1 MGVRFVICSAEGQP
15 PSEEIAYGFEQAR
28 IVIGRG
34 AGADVRIPHL
44 TVSDTHATVRFEADA
59 YAILDNDSTNG
70 TQVNGVRVVS
80 GRAKRLHDGDRI
92 DIGAYA
98 LTFHEGPVLSH
109 HTTIERTAELAR
121 RLFRQSQHGSRLGAP
136 RLCVLSGPE
145 LGKSLDLP
153 PPPGR
158 ALVGRDPSCQL
169 VLPDPEVAPEHV
181 ELRRDL
187 DGVLIAS
194 LDAKSALDIN
204 GQLVQQRRLRDG
216 DELVLG
222 TTRLLFEEPA
232 EEPIDGL
239 ATEADLKLL
248 APLPSERVEA
258 LPQIAQAPSA
268 PQRTRKARR
277 SAWDTDLLIY
287 TLAAIVIALSVA
299 GLIALMRGG

>member
-1 MGVRFVICSAEGQP
+1 
-15 PSEEIAYGFEQAR
+15 
-28 IVIGRG
+28 
-34 AGADVRIPHL
+34 
-44 TVSDTHATVRFEADA
+44 
-59 YAILDNDSTNG
+59 
-70 TQVNGVRVVS
+70 
-80 GRAKRLHDGDRI
+80 
-92 DIGAYA
+92 
-98 LTFHEGPVLSH
+98 
-109 HTTIERTAELAR
+109 
-121 RLFRQSQHGSRLGAP
+121 
-136 RLCVLSGPE
+136 
-145 LGKSLDLP
+145 
-153 PPPGR
+153 
-158 ALVGRDPSCQL
+158 

-268 PQRTRKARR
+268 PQRTREARR